1 MMRPTKIALL
11 SLVLVP
17 AVALAQRGGG
27 GGGSKVRGD
36 PKADWNSVENA
47 NKGVK
52 LSNRDLENISP
63 IKLLIDKKK
72 DLKLSDD
79 QVNKLKELDGKL
91 KETNDPS
98 FKVLDSLR
106 RAAQPPGH
114 QRGRSD
120 DSRQLR
126 VVGQGR
132 HGDPRRDP
140 TEDRRGPRHQ
150 TKGRSGGYAP
160 RQARRR
166 PGLIAVRLFR
176 RVVQRHDQCATGGV
190 ESELIL
196 RRRGVE
202 VPND

>member
-17 AVALAQRGGG
+17 AVALAQRGGAG
-27 GGGSKVRGD
+27 GSSKVRGD

-106 RAAQPPGH
+106 RAAQPPLRSGEPSDEERDRMMSAR
-114 QRGRSD
+114 RGIGA
-120 DSRQLR
+120 
-126 VVGQGR
+126 VVGTIRGNYESSAKDAMAILDETQQKTAAELLTKQKEEAEDMLRDKLGGGR
-132 HGDPRRDP
+132 G
-140 TEDRRGPRHQ
+140 
-150 TKGRSGGYAP
+150 
-160 RQARRR
+160 
-166 PGLIAVRLFR
+166 
-176 RVVQRHDQCATGGV
+176 
-190 ESELIL
+190 
-196 RRRGVE
+196 
-202 VPND
+202 